1 MEQAQLSELVLSHQ
15 GSLTKVSEFLTN
27 PINLA
32 QSIALRL
39 ATLFYRSRMNIEFK
53 KSYLNP
59 IQKEQSTQAKTKKV
73 EPFSSP
79 TSPPYPTDPWIL
91 KQCKRDSTRY

>member
-39 ATLFYRSRMNIEFK
+39 ATLFYRSRMNIELPQIKLEIKGHQF
-53 KSYLNP
+53 
-59 IQKEQSTQAKTKKV
+59 
-73 EPFSSP
+73 
-79 TSPPYPTDPWIL
+79 
-91 KQCKRDSTRY
+91 